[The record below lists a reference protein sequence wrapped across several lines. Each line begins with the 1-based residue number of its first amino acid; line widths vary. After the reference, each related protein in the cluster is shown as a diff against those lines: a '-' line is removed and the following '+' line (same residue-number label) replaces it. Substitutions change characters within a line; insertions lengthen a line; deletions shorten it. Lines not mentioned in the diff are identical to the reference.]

1 LPFQPCQSISYS
13 MSEAVAQLPENPA
26 IEPQSRT
33 GFQITKANAS
43 ALAAK
48 SLQSRRAKAREHAE
62 YIAKLEAEAAKA
74 REIILAHALANK
86 PVPTVEPE
94 EIFRLEQLA
103 RTRKLLE
110 SLYSDFETTSDAKE
124 RKFISDS
131 IARLSDVEFA
141 LARRPKPAAYRT
153 APEKPKRAGQQSGP
167 VDAD

>member
-1 LPFQPCQSISYS
+1 MPFPPCHSISYS

-94 EIFRLEQLA
+94 EVYRIEQLA
-103 RTRKLLE
+103 HVRKKIEVLWQQ
-110 SLYSDFETTSDAKE
+110 FEEAVGGKE
-124 RKFISDS
+124 LQA
-131 IARLSDVEFA
+131 IATAIQKLSDMEFA

>member
-1 LPFQPCQSISYS
+1 
-13 MSEAVAQLPENPA
+13 MSEAVAQLPENSA

-33 GFQITKANAS
+33 GFQITKSNAS

-167 VDAD
+167 VAAD

>member
-1 LPFQPCQSISYS
+1 

-26 IEPQSRT
+26 IAPLQRT

-48 SLQSRRAKAREHAE
+48 SLQSRAIKARERAE

-110 SLYSDFETTSDAKE
+110 SLYSDFETTNDAKE